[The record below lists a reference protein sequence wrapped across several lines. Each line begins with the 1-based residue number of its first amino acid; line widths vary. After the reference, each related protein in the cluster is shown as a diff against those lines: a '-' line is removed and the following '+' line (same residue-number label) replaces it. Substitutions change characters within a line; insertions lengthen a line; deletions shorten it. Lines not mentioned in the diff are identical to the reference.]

1 MPTDVYCVTDVD
13 FVLKKICLSGQPE
26 AQLLHISC
34 KYNHI
39 PIYVIY
45 RSVNQYLLGSEK
57 RLELD
62 VIVENKNEDSFETT
76 FMMALPAG
84 VNYINIERKDSAER
98 EFLVQCSAPS
108 PTNNNTLRCDLGNP
122 LPRNRLVRF
131 NILLKPSLTEVMKP
145 RYEFKMSV
153 NSTNPEQEGTTYD
166 NSFLLTVPIWI
177 DAELDLHG

>member
-1 MPTDVYCVTDVD
+1 MYCVTDVD
-13 FVLKKICLSGQPE
+13 FLLKKICFSGQPE

-45 RSVNQYLLGSEK
+45 RSVNEYMLGSEK

-76 FMMALPAG
+76 FLMPMPAG
-84 VNYINIERKDSAER
+84 VNYIKVERKEKAEH

-108 PTNNNTLRCDLGNP
+108 QTNNNTLRCDLGNP
-122 LPRNRLVRF
+122 LPKNRFVRF
-131 NILLKPSLTEVMKP
+131 NILLMPSLTEVMKP
-145 RYEFKMSV
+145 RYEFKMNV
-153 NSTNPEQEGTTYD
+153 NSTNPEQEDTTHD
-166 NSFLLTVPIWI
+166 NSLQLTVPIWV
-177 DAELDLHG
+177 DAELELHG